1 MTGREGNGLQGC
13 QLQAESIQDHR
24 EIGSYRQRGYK
35 ITQLLVIQVE
45 RIKDYIDGNYKQR
58 GFKITEML
66 VFTGGEGKGLQVANY
81 RQRG

>member
-1 MTGREGNGLQGC
+1 
-13 QLQAESIQDHR
+13 
-24 EIGSYRQRGYK
+24 
-35 ITQLLVIQVE
+35 LVIQVD

-66 VFTGGEGKGLQVANY
+66 VITGGEGKGLQVANY